1 MSENH
6 LMPGCVYDQIA
17 WSANL
22 LTYACHYASK
32 RAGWWEGIDPRD
44 PYVTATKLMLAVSE
58 LAEAMEGARKGLMDD
73 KLPDCEMLEVELA
86 DCAIRVFDLAD
97 ALGYHDFGGTIT
109 RKMKFNALRADHKP
123 ENRAAEGGKK
133 F

>member
-1 MSENH
+1 MAEH
-6 LMPGCVYDQIA
+6 PLLPGYGEIA
-17 WSANL
+17 YSADL
-22 LTYACHYASK
+22 LTDACHLASK
-32 RAGWWEGIDPRD
+32 RAGWWDGVDPRD

-58 LAEAMEGARKGLMDD
+58 LAEAMEGARKGLKDD

-86 DCAIRVFDLAD
+86 DCAIRVFDLAG
-97 ALGYHDFGGTIT
+97 ALGYSNFGGTLA
-109 RKMKFNALRADHKP
+109 RKMLFNATRADHKV